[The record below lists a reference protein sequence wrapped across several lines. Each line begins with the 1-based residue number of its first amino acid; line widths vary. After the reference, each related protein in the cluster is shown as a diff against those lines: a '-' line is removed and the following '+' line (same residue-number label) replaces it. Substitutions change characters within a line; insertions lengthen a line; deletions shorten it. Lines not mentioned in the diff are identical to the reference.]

1 MAQLPA
7 GTRIPPRRVDSYIA
21 TKGTFF
27 TELDDEL
34 HDVKRVHAHGQEEDL
49 RLALS
54 RMMSRVQELTS
65 MLKEAYKAQTDLQT
79 ELTLAKSNLQLAL
92 ANNEMLE
99 DALRRDGAGHA
110 RDIGWRRWSAR
121 EQKEREA
128 EEERRRSIDSRIDS
142 PSLSL
147 DSRASSPKPQPQAQP
162 LPPVQPSASPQQQP
176 QQQASPKP
184 RSSSTLPSPT
194 PSDSRFFRFRFG
206 STSQYPASP
215 RPPSAAGTQ
224 SPLVNGHSAHLTSA
238 SLPTLVPE
246 KDKEKEAEELTAELK
261 REREAHKKACADKQ
275 ALEAELEAL
284 SQALFEEANKMVST
298 ERRKL
303 ADLEEELQETRAE
316 REALKSALRLVER
329 QARQSQDGANEST
342 DTLTSSPDHS
352 TRFTHAH
359 KRSSSSAMGIKSPP
373 LSSPPSPDSLKPQ
386 DLPPVSEHEDGSPA
400 PAGRPPLIAVADVN
414 GAPEPARALDAEAD
428 ADADA
433 SLDGLDSSRT
443 LKASASSSRST
454 SPAPSETGSSIFVRT
469 RPVDYLPGEES
480 PWADVPS
487 STNAN

>member
-1 MAQLPA
+1 MAHLPA
-7 GTRIPPRRVDSYIA
+7 GTRIPPRRVDSYVA
-21 TKGTFF
+21 SKGAFF
-27 TELDDEL
+27 VQLHDEL

-54 RMMSRVQELTS
+54 RMMSRVEELTS

-128 EEERRRSIDSRIDS
+128 EEERRRSVDSRIDS
-142 PSLSL
+142 PNFSL
-147 DSRASSPKPQPQAQP
+147 DSRASSPKPQAPA
-162 LPPVQPSASPQQQP
+162 PPPALSQP
-176 QQQASPKP
+176 QPQPQTQASPKP

-194 PSDSRFFRFRFG
+194 PSSDGRFFRFRFG

-224 SPLVNGHSAHLTSA
+224 SPLVNGHASHLTSA
-238 SLPTLVPE
+238 SLPSLVPAQ
-246 KDKEKEAEELTAELK
+246 EKELEELNAELK
-261 REREAHKKACADKQ
+261 REREAHKKVCADKH
-275 ALEAELEAL
+275 ALESELEAL

-303 ADLEEELQETRAE
+303 AELEEELQEAHAE

-329 QARQSQDGANEST
+329 QARHSQDAIGSSS
-342 DTLTSSPDHS
+342 DTLSSSPDAAAVA
-352 TRFTHAH
+352 RFTHTH
-359 KRSSSSAMGIKSPP
+359 KRSSSSAIAVKSPP
-373 LSSPPSPDSLKPQ
+373 LSAPPSPASATPPS
-386 DLPPVSEHEDGSPA
+386 LPPASAPPSPPGAARVPPLA
-400 PAGRPPLIAVADVN
+400 PADPSS
-414 GAPEPARALDAEAD
+414 ALQSDSPVDALA
-428 ADADA
+428 
-433 SLDGLDSSRT
+433 SSRT
-443 LKASASSSRST
+443 LKASAPPSRSA
-454 SPAPSETGSSIFVRT
+454 SPAPSEPGVFARA
-469 RPVDYLPGEES
+469 RPLDYLPGEES
-480 PWADVPS
+480 PWADVAS
-487 STNAN
+487 FAG